1 LFDEIEQKGEV
12 VTFKEAVNK
21 SELAAE
27 MAADEIKKGG
37 DTQKAQVYAMLAQ
50 YYLDSARLNFELQ
63 KSGAL

>member
-1 LFDEIEQKGEV
+1 M
-12 VTFKEAVNK
+12 TFKEAVNK